1 MKNNTI
7 VLILA
12 AGKGSRLQHE
22 LPKPLVPIYK
32 VPMINRIINVF
43 KSLENIDIAIVVGYR
58 KEEIMLSIDDDVIF
72 ISQDKPTGT
81 ADAVKHSINKIK
93 NYRDVLI
100 VTGDSGLINKK
111 SINTLIKSHFL
122 IRADCSFL
130 SSVFP
135 LELPYARVIRKDGFV
150 VRCVEERDANEI
162 ELESK
167 ELFTSHY
174 LLNIKS
180 LLKYINKIQQNN
192 KTGESY
198 LTDIINIM
206 IKDSCKVN
214 GVLINDYRSLM
225 GINTLEEL
233 ELAESWIK

>member
-81 ADAVKHSINKIK
+81 ADAVKHSIDKIK

-135 LELPYARVIRKDGFV
+135 LDLPYARVIRKNGSV
-150 VRCVEERDANEI
+150 IKCVEERDANDT

-174 LLNIKS
+174 LLNIES

-206 IKDSCKVN
+206 IEDSCKVN

>member
-81 ADAVKHSINKIK
+81 ADAVKHSIDKIK

-135 LELPYARVIRKDGFV
+135 LDLPYARVIRKNGSV
-150 VRCVEERDANEI
+150 IKCVEERDANEI

-206 IKDSCKVN
+206 IEDSCKVN

>member
-135 LELPYARVIRKDGFV
+135 LDLPYARVIRKNGSV
-150 VRCVEERDANEI
+150 IKCVEERDANEI

-206 IKDSCKVN
+206 IEDSCKVN

>member
-12 AGKGSRLQHE
+12 AGKGSRLHHE
-22 LPKPLVPIYK
+22 LPKPLVPIHK
-32 VPMINRIINVF
+32 VPMINRIINAF

-81 ADAVKHSINKIK
+81 ADAVKHSIDKIK

-135 LELPYARVIRKDGFV
+135 LDLPYARVIRKNGSV
-150 VRCVEERDANEI
+150 IKCVEERDANET

-174 LLNIKS
+174 LLNIES

-206 IKDSCKVN
+206 IEDSCKVN

>member
-72 ISQDKPTGT
+72 ISQDKPKGT
-81 ADAVKHSINKIK
+81 ADAVIRSIDKIK
-93 NYRDVLI
+93 NYSYVLI
-100 VTGDSGLINKK
+100 VNGDSGLINKK

-135 LELPYARVIRKDGFV
+135 LELPYARVIRKDGSV
-150 VRCVEERDANEI
+150 IKCVEERDANEI

-174 LLNIKS
+174 LLKVEF
-180 LLKYINKIQQNN
+180 LLKYIYKIRKNN

-198 LTDIINIM
+198 LIDIINIM
-206 IKDSCKVN
+206 IEDSCKVN

>member
-58 KEEIMLSIDDDVIF
+58 KEEIILSIDDDVIF

-162 ELESK
+162 ELESR

-174 LLNIKS
+174 LLKMES
-180 LLKYINKIQQNN
+180 LLKYIDKIQQNN